1 MSKYV
6 LALDQGTTSSRAILF
21 DHEGRLRGVAQHE
34 FEQIL
39 PAPGHVEHAP
49 EAIWGSQMRAAQDVL
64 RQAEVRP
71 RDLVAVGITNQR
83 ETTLLWEADSGRP
96 IANAIVWQ
104 SRVSAGICD
113 RLRAEGCEDTIRRK
127 TGLVV
132 DAYFSGTKIQYLLDR
147 HSGLRARAE
156 RGEILFGT
164 VDTYLIWRLT
174 GGRRHVTDYTNASR
188 TLLFNIHTCQ
198 WDDELLR
205 LLDVPRAMLPEVV
218 DSSAVVGE
226 LDESWLGERIPIGAA
241 VGDQQAATFGQACFA
256 AGEAKCT
263 YGTGSFLMLNTGSQP
278 VTSRHGLLTTIAWGL
293 DGQITYALEGSIFIS
308 GAVVQWLR
316 DGLGIIRQAADVEHL
331 AATVADAGGVVMVPA
346 FVGLGAPYWDAYARG
361 SIHGITRGTTAAH
374 FARAAIE
381 SMGLQTRDLIEAMQA
396 DAGLTLGVLKVDGG
410 ATANSTMLQF
420 QADILNV
427 PVRRPV
433 VAETTALGAAYLAGL
448 AVGFWE
454 GPSELAAKWALDQ
467 EFQPKMSFS
476 ERESRYRNWRRAVER
491 TRAWEEPA

>member
-1 MSKYV
+1 M
-6 LALDQGTTSSRAILF
+6 
-21 DHEGRLRGVAQHE
+21 
-34 FEQIL
+34 
-39 PAPGHVEHAP
+39 
-49 EAIWGSQMRAAQDVL
+49 
-64 RQAEVRP
+64 
-71 RDLVAVGITNQR
+71 
-83 ETTLLWEADSGRP
+83 
-96 IANAIVWQ
+96 
-104 SRVSAGICD
+104 
-113 RLRAEGCEDTIRRK
+113 RAEGCEETIRRK

-188 TLLFNIHTCQ
+188 TLLFDIHTCQ

-226 LDESWLGERIPIGAA
+226 IDESWFGERIPIGAA
-241 VGDQQAATFGQACFA
+241 VGDQHAATFGQACFA

-293 DGQITYALEGSIFIS
+293 DGKITYALEGSIFIS

-316 DGLGIIRQAADVEHL
+316 DGLGIIRQAADVERL
-331 AATVADAGGVVMVPA
+331 AATVADAGGVVVVPA

-361 SIHGITRGTTAAH
+361 SIHGITRGTSAAH

-396 DAGLTLGVLKVDGG
+396 DAGLMLGVLKVDGG
-410 ATANSTMLQF
+410 ATTNATMLQF

-454 GPSELAAKWALDQ
+454 GPSELADKWALDQ
-467 EFQPKMSFS
+467 EFQPKMSSS
-476 ERESRYRNWRRAVER
+476 EREARYRTWRRAVER
-491 TRAWEEPA
+491 TRAWEEPT